1 MCYFIELIFCSF
13 ANQTFWCV
21 NPLIAGLG
29 TLHLKQMLMVCLIYG
44 NWKKWETT
52 FSKIKRDDRVTPSK
66 KRSPFFLE
74 ISTLN
79 FRNARSSGFLEAE
92 LPLVFITFLSSMFV
106 TEGFLLLA
114 HHPNSLNP
122 KPHQPPTANPGP
134 ANSTY
139 PTNRT
144 NQLQLYTPNPQTPM
158 ELQPPTRCW
167 VEAENLGEVG
177 ISFLPGRSRN
187 DPLCEWGM
195 GDGVG
200 GG

>member
-1 MCYFIELIFCSF
+1 MRNNLFQDQKRWPCDPI
-13 ANQTFWCV
+13 
-21 NPLIAGLG
+21 
-29 TLHLKQMLMVCLIYG
+29 
-44 NWKKWETT
+44 KKEE
-52 FSKIKRDDRVTPSK
+52 SL
-66 KRSPFFLE
+66 FLE

-122 KPHQPPTANPGP
+122 KPHQPPTANQGP

-200 GG
+200 GGRSNSAQVFRRNDWNRFRSLNFR